1 MTELKTFKEII
12 NEALKGVPKGSQ
24 AEAVIRVL
32 EQCLKSE
39 AVKWLKRADKDFT
52 HRPEFKTGAVWFIL
66 NFFNPKEEDLKLT
79 TKNKQ

>member
-32 EQCLKSE
+32 EQGLKSE
-39 AVKWLKRADKDFT
+39 AVKWVKFY
-52 HRPEFKTGAVWFIL
+52 
-66 NFFNPKEEDLKLT
+66 
-79 TKNKQ
+79 NKQYKDKTWKEHVLVPLR